1 MLQHPVQ
8 GWKETQGGK
17 GVAGRRKAVDIL
29 AAKAESMGPL
39 PRAELAHR
47 VIIKPESLG
56 MGNLGTALD
65 DSEATAVKF
74 RERSRPLLDGGDGK
88 LPGLG
93 VLSESGAVGNEDS
106 EQRAKR
112 KRQSQRTQG
121 QNQRRLKQGQGQRE
135 SPDNEMAH
143 LGAELN
149 MVNPGAKPDSGLEE
163 APERRLP
170 GVITLGARSGQAD
183 NIGAPSEPRAPA
195 RSPALVAGGPT
206 NESCDPS
213 PATMAGEPSNEV
225 RTRATSARSPV
236 TMTDGPTNESRTPTA
251 RESCSSRTCTEDSDR
266 DDKVAA
272 LGWHEPSDYDSEREA
287 EKDAPCTLSGLAPP
301 LLDAGE
307 PVTGADKERHR
318 IENKRRRQQR
328 QSVQPPLSYW
338 AEHEGKFNIPTPM
351 QAPST
356 HKGSMC
362 PSGLALH
369 HPAAEL
375 LLDYASGGCPAKTGR
390 QWTIEEMHAA
400 VARGPHVSAL
410 DPDAISYM
418 KGEIDQKVAAGQVRV
433 VEWDAIKDDPPPE
446 LKISPVALIPHK
458 SRDYRA
464 ILDLSFSL
472 RLESGNMIP
481 SVNEAS
487 HKTAPRGAIDQMGH
501 ALKRIIYAMAEA
513 DLAGDEKVFMAKW
526 DIKDGFWRLDCRD
539 GEEWNF
545 AYVLPQKEGEPT
557 RLVVPT
563 SLQMGW
569 IESPPYFCTASETAR
584 DVAQQYVEQE
594 VGTMPNHKF
603 LPHTTTSKEYANL
616 PTTNKAGEGGLNYM
630 VEVYVDD
637 FISLARATS
646 QAQLDHVAN
655 SVMTGVHDVFP
666 ADAVDT
672 NDPLSLKKLLKEEGM
687 WDIVK
692 NILGFTFDGERKAM
706 WLEEDKRDAIITVVH
721 GWIRHARYRGGIPFE
736 EFESVV
742 AKVRHAFTAIPAGNA
757 LLSPCNRML
766 RVRPN
771 FVYLH
776 RNQEL
781 LDALVDIRSFL
792 RESIAIPT
800 LCRELVPGHPDYI
813 GVKDASGH
821 GVGGIIVGENMPCPP
836 TVFRMPFSQDIKDDL
851 VSFKNRKGRITNS
864 DLEFAGL
871 LLLWIIM
878 EDVCKL
884 GATPGCHV
892 GLYSDNTPTVHWVQK
907 LASRSSKVAM
917 QLLRC
922 LAFRLKIVKASP
934 LTPLHVAGVRNALTD
949 IPSRSFGSEP
959 KWFCKNDAQLLTLF
973 NKTFPLPNQ
982 ASWQVYR
989 PSKEQ
994 CTRVTSVLQMR
1005 RTTADEWQRPPK
1017 PGKVFG
1023 ATGNDMS
1030 RLWDWTLSWRW
1041 LPTTT
1046 GSGPSQ
1052 ASPRESELDSLVEGE
1067 RYKAA
1072 QYQASFHPLARR
1084 SQWPQEPTPQRSTDR
1099 TSMHRA

>member
-1 MLQHPVQ
+1 MTHGASGVPAHESC
-8 GWKETQGGK
+8 ET
-17 GVAGRRKAVDIL
+17 
-29 AAKAESMGPL
+29 EEHS
-39 PRAELAHR
+39 
-47 VIIKPESLG
+47 
-56 MGNLGTALD
+56 
-65 DSEATAVKF
+65 
-74 RERSRPLLDGGDGK
+74 
-88 LPGLG
+88 LPGL
-93 VLSESGAVGNEDS
+93 LPPTAESSDDDSDSETEVDAAVPLPGLVPPSLDSGA
-106 EQRAKR
+106 
-112 KRQSQRTQG
+112 
-121 QNQRRLKQGQGQRE
+121 
-135 SPDNEMAH
+135 
-143 LGAELN
+143 
-149 MVNPGAKPDSGLEE
+149 
-163 APERRLP
+163 
-170 GVITLGARSGQAD
+170 
-183 NIGAPSEPRAPA
+183 
-195 RSPALVAGGPT
+195 
-206 NESCDPS
+206 
-213 PATMAGEPSNEV
+213 
-225 RTRATSARSPV
+225 
-236 TMTDGPTNESRTPTA
+236 
-251 RESCSSRTCTEDSDR
+251 
-266 DDKVAA
+266 
-272 LGWHEPSDYDSEREA
+272 
-287 EKDAPCTLSGLAPP
+287 
-301 LLDAGE
+301 

-328 QSVQPPLSYW
+328 QAVQPPLSYW
-338 AEHEGKFNIPTPM
+338 TKHEGTFSLPTPKE
-351 QAPST
+351 APST

-375 LLDYASGGCPAKTGR
+375 LLDYASGGCPANTGR
-390 QWTIEEMHAA
+390 RWTVDEMQAA
-400 VARGPHVSAL
+400 IDRGPHVSAL

-418 KGEIDQKVAAGQVRV
+418 TGEIRQKVEAKQVRV
-433 VEWDAIKDDPPPE
+433 VEWESIRKNPPPE

-472 RLESGNMIP
+472 RLESGDSIP

-487 HKTAPRGAIDQMGH
+487 QKTAPRGAIDQMGH

-513 DLAGDEKVFMAKW
+513 DLAGNEKVFMAKW

-545 AYVLPQKEGEPT
+545 AYVLPQKEGEPV
-557 RLVVPT
+557 RLVVPI

-569 IESPPYFCTASETAR
+569 IESPPYFCAASETAR

-594 VGTMPNHKF
+594 VGTMQDHKF
-603 LPHTTTSKEYANL
+603 LPYTKTSSEYASL
-616 PTTNKAGEGGLNYM
+616 PATDPAGEGGFNYM

-646 QAQLDHVAN
+646 QAQLDHVGN
-655 SVMTGVHDVFP
+655 SVMSGVHDVFP
-666 ADAVDT
+666 EDEVDE
-672 NDPLSLKKLLKEEGM
+672 NDPLSLKKLIKEEGM
-687 WDIVK
+687 WDVVK

-721 GWIRHARYRGGIPFE
+721 GWIRHAKYRGGIPFE
-736 EFESVV
+736 EFESII

-766 RVRPN
+766 RVRPH

-821 GVGGIIVGENMPCPP
+821 GVGGIIVGENLPCPP
-836 TVFRMPFSQDIKDDL
+836 TVFRMPFCQEIKDDL
-851 VSFKNRKGRITNS
+851 VSFKNRSGRITNS

-959 KWFCKNDAQLLTLF
+959 QWLCKNDAQLLTLF

-982 ASWQVYR
+982 ASWQVYQ

-1017 PGKVFG
+1017 PGKVYG

-1030 RLWDWTLSWRW
+1030 HLWDWTLSWRW
-1041 LPTTT
+1041 LPTKT
-1046 GSGPSQ
+1046 GSGPSPD
-1052 ASPRESELDSLVEGE
+1052 SPRESELVSLVEGE
-1067 RYKAA
+1067 RFKAA

-1084 SQWPQEPTPQRSTDR
+1084 SQWPRETTPQKSTDR
-1099 TSMHRA
+1099 TSMRHD

>member
-1 MLQHPVQ
+1 MGVLQHPEQVWKGAQ
-8 GWKETQGGK
+8 GAG
-17 GVAGRRKAVDIL
+17 GVARRRAAVGIL
-29 AAKAESMGPL
+29 ADQAASMGPL
-39 PRAELAHR
+39 PKAELAHR
-47 VIIKPESLG
+47 AKHRPEQRCMDSLCE
-56 MGNLGTALD
+56 MLQKMEI
-65 DSEATAVKF
+65 EARKY
-74 RERSRPLLDGGDGK
+74 RQESRPLLDDGDGK
-88 LPGLG
+88 STAEILVVPIGAEGADNEGARMAKVRRRRRGRGRTERRALDTKQQHMRG
-93 VLSESGAVGNEDS
+93 FDKVSFRVNSRGSPLAAAKVHAQKTTMTTHMDNSGATPDMDNPRAKLDSRPKASLELESQKCARSVQWADVGSRSETRVTNSVVAHNSEYSRGKLDMELREPNPKSHQLYDGSNQVHSDSVGDSSDDDEDKALAWRRREMPTKDVSSNEDPPG
-106 EQRAKR
+106 RVA
-112 KRQSQRTQG
+112 
-121 QNQRRLKQGQGQRE
+121 RLSDTHDTK
-135 SPDNEMAH
+135 
-143 LGAELN
+143 
-149 MVNPGAKPDSGLEE
+149 DSEE
-163 APERRLP
+163 ADTDHDGGLP
-170 GVITLGARSGQAD
+170 
-183 NIGAPSEPRAPA
+183 
-195 RSPALVAGGPT
+195 
-206 NESCDPS
+206 
-213 PATMAGEPSNEV
+213 
-225 RTRATSARSPV
+225 
-236 TMTDGPTNESRTPTA
+236 
-251 RESCSSRTCTEDSDR
+251 
-266 DDKVAA
+266 
-272 LGWHEPSDYDSEREA
+272 
-287 EKDAPCTLSGLAPP
+287 GLAPP
-301 LLDAGE
+301 TLDSGD

-318 IENKRRRQQR
+318 KENKRRRQHK
-328 QSVQPPLSYW
+328 QSVQPPQSYW
-338 AEHEGKFNIPTPM
+338 ATHGGKFQVPPPK

-356 HKGSMC
+356 HRGSMC

-369 HPAAEL
+369 HPAADL
-375 LLDYASGGCPAKTGR
+375 LLDYASGGCPANTGR
-390 QWTIEEMHAA
+390 PWTVDEMQAA
-400 VARGPHVSAL
+400 IDRGPHVSAL
-410 DPDAISYM
+410 EPDAVKYM
-418 KGEIDQKVAAGQVRV
+418 KGEIQQKVAAQQLRV
-433 VEWDAIKDDPPPE
+433 VKWDDIKNDPPPE

-472 RLESGNMIP
+472 RLESGQSIP

-487 HKTAPRGAIDQMGH
+487 EKTAPRGAIDQMGH
-501 ALKRIIYAMAEA
+501 ALKRVIYAMADA
-513 DLAGDEKVFMAKW
+513 DLAGDDKVFMAKW

-545 AYVLPQKEGEPT
+545 AYVLPQEEGEPV

-569 IESPPYFCTASETAR
+569 IESPPYFCAASETAR
-584 DVAQQYVEQE
+584 DVAQQYAERA
-594 VGTMPNHKF
+594 VGDMPTHKF
-603 LPHTTTSKEYANL
+603 LQHTATSAAYADL
-616 PTTNKAGEGGLNYM
+616 PAKNQGREEGFKYM
-630 VEVYVDD
+630 IEVYVDD

-666 ADAVDT
+666 EDKVDK

-687 WDIVK
+687 WDVVK
-692 NILGFTFDGERKAM
+692 NILGFTFDGDKKAM
-706 WLEEDKRDAIITVVH
+706 WLEDDKRNAIITVVH
-721 GWIRHARYRGGIPFE
+721 GWIRHAKYRGGIPFE
-736 EFESVV
+736 EFESII

-766 RVRPN
+766 RMRPS

-792 RESIAIPT
+792 RESVSIPT

-836 TVFRMPFSQDIKDDL
+836 TVFRMPFSQEIRDDL

-871 LLLWIIM
+871 LLLWLIM

-884 GATPGCHV
+884 GKTPGCHV

-959 KWFCKNDAQLLTLF
+959 QWLCETDAQLLTLF

-994 CTRVTSVLQMR
+994 CTRVISVLQMR

-1017 PGKVFG
+1017 PGKVCG
-1023 ATGNDMS
+1023 ATGSNMS
-1030 RLWDWTLSWRW
+1030 HLWDWTLSEMATHHSRI
-1041 LPTTT
+1041 
-1046 GSGPSQ
+1046 
-1052 ASPRESELDSLVEGE
+1052 RSLLGFAT
-1067 RYKAA
+1067 R
-1072 QYQASFHPLARR
+1072 
-1084 SQWPQEPTPQRSTDR
+1084 DR
-1099 TSMHRA
+1099 TGFFG